1 MVKSSTLWFLIAIG
15 ALIGFLIAKL
25 AFKNEITDVYVDNPS
40 MVKQITELSTLEVQ
54 GEARLNE
61 SNTAGDKS
69 VWQDLKNYFGERTLL
84 LNIPYTAKYGCKM
97 GDDKISVTKAG
108 ENQLKITLS
117 QPSLL
122 SLEMRLDKMQQ
133 FARNGAF
140 VFQKDDKF
148 KLPIQNLFSQTRTKM
163 ETDVQNQK
171 KARENIEKT
180 LSDFFKPA
188 GIKITLDFKP

>member
-1 MVKSSTLWFLIAIG
+1 MVKANTLWFLIVIG
-15 ALIGFLIAKL
+15 ALVGFLIARL
-25 AFKNEITDVYVDNPS
+25 AYKNEITDVYVDNPT

-61 SNTAGDKS
+61 SNTGGDKS
-69 VWQDLKNYFGERTLL
+69 VWQDIKNYFGERTLL
-84 LNIPYTAKYGCKM
+84 LNIPYTAKYGCKL

-108 ENQLKITLS
+108 ENQLKITLAP
-117 QPSLL
+117 PSLL
-122 SLEMRLDKMQQ
+122 SFEMRLDKMQQ

-148 KLPIQNLFSQTRTKM
+148 KQPIQNLFSQTRTKM
-163 ETDVQNQK
+163 ETDAQNQK